1 MTQSLTFGFK
11 RLTNLTPEIFSDHK
25 RARVSD
31 AADRGQ
37 APLYILLEG
46 EATGRHNI
54 LAGLPS
60 YPILLP
66 LQHRSI
72 CLSLDD
78 KGNISRYS
86 PIRSLQ
92 FTLMSVGRGC
102 LKTSHG
108 ARFLRSFAILQTF
121 SSFCVKLRCI
131 QFRILATSSAEM
143 VRVGRQVH
151 VRAHFTT
158 TDEPTLLPIGH
169 DMGKQG

>member
-1 MTQSLTFGFK
+1 MTPPTAAK
-11 RLTNLTPEIFSDHK
+11 PHCIFFWK
-25 RARVSD
+25 GRP
-31 AADRGQ
+31 Q
-37 APLYILLEG
+37 EG
-46 EATGRHNI
+46 TTRWPDFHHTQFFSF
-54 LAGLPS
+54 LS
-60 YPILLP
+60 

-108 ARFLRSFAILQTF
+108 ARFLRSFAMPRDI
-121 SSFCVKLRCI
+121 SCFCLRLRCI

-169 DMGKQG
+169 DMGKRG